1 MQVIQ
6 LKKVLRSIR
15 CEEGSATVEFVV
27 LAIPLFLPIFIYLT
41 GFADLSD
48 KENIA
53 RVLARE
59 SARAFVA
66 SRSDSSAWFSANS
79 VARVGAERLG
89 LSASEIG
96 AMRID
101 INCSES
107 PCISPRGKVEVTIQ
121 LDSKLTQ
128 RNISAT
134 AQEHVS
140 PWV

>member
-1 MQVIQ
+1 MRKRISA
-6 LKKVLRSIR
+6 LRKRITSDD
-15 CEEGSATVEFVV
+15 GSATVEFVV

-48 KENIA
+48 KENTA

-66 SRSDSSAWFSANS
+66 SRTEVAAWHSAHS
-79 VARVGAERLG
+79 VARIGAERLG
-89 LSASEIG
+89 LSAQEIG
-96 AMRID
+96 EMRID
-101 INCSES
+101 INCSDF
-107 PCISPRGKVEVTIQ
+107 PCLSPRGKVEVTIHIK
-121 LDSKLTQ
+121 SKLTR

>member
-1 MQVIQ
+1 MW
-6 LKKVLRSIR
+6 KRFKS
-15 CEEGSATVEFVV
+15 EDGSATVEFVV

-66 SRSDSSAWFSANS
+66 SRTDSSAWFSANS
-79 VARVGAERLG
+79 VARIGAERLG
-89 LSASEIG
+89 LSAEEIG
-96 AMRID
+96 EMKID
-101 INCSES
+101 IKCSDS

-121 LDSKLTQ
+121 LHSKLTR
-128 RNISAT
+128 RNISAIS
-134 AQEHVS
+134 QEHVS